1 MEFPVINSM
10 DESYHYFRHLFNGKF
25 NEFTQKASISNL
37 APTKNRAKEYEFMV
51 WIIIFGMNSYTRV

>member
-1 MEFPVINSM
+1 MNHTTISDIYLMENLMNS
-10 DESYHYFRHLFNGKF
+10 HKI
-25 NEFTQKASISNL
+25 ASISNS